1 MPVVYFGRDIYH
13 ISRIKHL
20 GFFAPFLIV
29 SSAAYA
35 YKYLAAAL
43 FGVMDMPVVSAS
55 GLKGYIIY
63 TYLPNG
69 YGSKIALADEILL
82 ESVLGSPTGKSRDFS

>member
-1 MPVVYFGRDIYH
+1 
-13 ISRIKHL
+13 
-20 GFFAPFLIV
+20 
-29 SSAAYA
+29 
-35 YKYLAAAL
+35 
-43 FGVMDMPVVSAS
+43 MPVVSAS

-82 ESVLGSPTGKSRDFS
+82 ESVVGLSHREKQRLFIG